1 MTNAT
6 ATTLPSTVR
15 FDGPAWTVGRVGA
28 LCHAGPVTVTW
39 RHLPASAREIAV
51 AAAEAVAA
59 AQARDPEAYETSAG
73 RLAGAER
80 SGLVLGA
87 VVRLLL
93 EETHPDGLAGDDVRQ
108 VLERCVRSAA
118 AWRPEVDPHV
128 VLVLLAGALG
138 VYDPGDD
145 DAPPDPA
152 AVARHAPL
160 LVADLLT
167 VTGRPLDGY
176 LAAAFA
182 EIERT
187 ERHD

>member
-1 MTNAT
+1 M
-6 ATTLPSTVR
+6 S
-15 FDGPAWTVGRVGA
+15 
-28 LCHAGPVTVTW
+28 VTW
-39 RHLPASAREIAV
+39 RHLPASAREIAN
-51 AAAEAVAA
+51 AAGEAVAA
-59 AQARDPEAYETSAG
+59 AQQRDPTAYEVAVE
-73 RLAGAER
+73 RLTGADR
-80 SGLVLGA
+80 SGLVLGV

-93 EETHPDGLAGDDVRQ
+93 EQTHPDGLDGDDVRQ

-118 AWRPEVDPHV
+118 EWRADVDPHV
-128 VLVLLAGALG
+128 ALVLLAGALG

-145 DAPPDPA
+145 DNPPSPA

-160 LVADLLT
+160 LIADLLSAS
-167 VTGRPLDGY
+167 GQPIDGY

>member
-1 MTNAT
+1 M
-6 ATTLPSTVR
+6 
-15 FDGPAWTVGRVGA
+15 
-28 LCHAGPVTVTW
+28 TVTW

-59 AQARDPEAYETSAG
+59 AQARDPEAYETSAA
-73 RLAGAER
+73 RLAGTER

-118 AWRPEVDPHV
+118 GWRPEVDPHV
-128 VLVLLAGALG
+128 MLVLLAGALG

-145 DAPPDPA
+145 DNPPDPA

-167 VTGRPLDGY
+167 ITGRPLDGY

>member
-1 MTNAT
+1 M
-6 ATTLPSTVR
+6 
-15 FDGPAWTVGRVGA
+15 
-28 LCHAGPVTVTW
+28 TVTW
-39 RHLPASAREIAV
+39 RHLPASAREIAS
-51 AAAEAVAA
+51 AATDAVEAAKV
-59 AQARDPEAYETSAG
+59 QDSEAYEVATA
-73 RLAGAER
+73 RLAAAER

-93 EETHPDGLAGDDVRQ
+93 EQTHPDGLDGDDVRH

-118 AWRPEVDPHV
+118 PWRPAVDPHV

-145 DAPPDPA
+145 DSPPD
-152 AVARHAPL
+152 AVATAGHAPL
-160 LVADLLT
+160 LVADLLA
-167 VTGRPLDGY
+167 VTAQPLDGY
-176 LAAAFA
+176 LSTAFT